1 MLINCSFRWFYFIL
15 FNLANLL
22 LTTKYYLMQAL
33 VLNQNTFQI
42 EEVAKPILAENQALI
57 KIHYAA
63 LNHRDQWIRE
73 GQYAKIELPA
83 ILGSDGCGEVV
94 EVFDA
99 NNKNWIGKTV
109 IINPNIN
116 WGNSNKFQSK
126 EYQILGMPT
135 FGTIAE
141 YVVVN
146 VDRLHEK
153 PNYLTA
159 EQAAAL
165 PLSGMTAYNALFNKG
180 KVESGMNVLISGVG
194 GGVAQFAF
202 LFALAAGANVYV
214 TSSKADVL
222 ETCKK
227 LGAKDG
233 INYTTENAI
242 KQFSKTVGGF
252 DIIIDSACGDGMNEL
267 ISTLR
272 PTGKY
277 VFYGATR
284 GLPTALNMRQI
295 FWSHLQI
302 LGSTMGSD
310 DDFNKMIDLCN
321 EHQIKPILDKTFDFD
336 NAVAAFDRMK
346 NSSQF
351 GKIIVKVI

>member
-1 MLINCSFRWFYFIL
+1 
-15 FNLANLL
+15 
-22 LTTKYYLMQAL
+22 MQAL
-33 VLNQNTFQI
+33 VLKKDTFQI
-42 EEVAKPILAENQALI
+42 EEVNKPTLQENQALI

-94 EVFDA
+94 EVFNDED
-99 NNKNWIGKTV
+99 KNWIGKTV

-116 WGNSNKFQSK
+116 WGNSTQFQSK
-126 EYQILGMPT
+126 EYQILGMPS

-153 PNYLTA
+153 PTYLSTK
-159 EQAAAL
+159 QAAAL

-202 LFALAAGANVYV
+202 LFALAVDANVYV
-214 TSSKADVL
+214 SSSKTEVI
-222 ETCKK
+222 ETCKS
-227 LGAKDG
+227 LGAKNG
-233 INYTTENAI
+233 VNYTEEKAI
-242 KQFSKTVGGF
+242 KNLSKSIGGF

-267 ISTLR
+267 ISTLK

-321 EHQIKPILDKTFDFD
+321 EYHIKPILDITYNLDD
-336 NAVAAFDRMK
+336 AVSAFDSMK
-346 NSSQF
+346 NSTQF
-351 GKIIVKVI
+351 GKIIIKIM